1 MALYKCVY
9 YYYYYYKWENMS
21 VNVVSQVS
29 NIISKIP
36 LRVLNS
42 KC

>member
-1 MALYKCVY
+1 MINTEITDMIRKL
-9 YYYYYYKWENMS
+9 ENMS

-29 NIISKIP
+29 DIISNIP

>member
-1 MALYKCVY
+1 MIR
-9 YYYYYYKWENMS
+9 KWENMS
-21 VNVVSQVS
+21 DNVVSQVG
-29 NIISKIP
+29 NLISKIP